1 MSTIDTLLMSLRIAK
16 EVSCE
21 IPIPGL
27 STALALTV
35 SILEKAKEV
44 KDTREGCR
52 SLAKRAARFSLG
64 VYDQLKERD
73 TDAGSIGTRERVTR
87 LLCNLQDIE
96 NLMERSRK
104 KRLLGFLGRHR
115 DIAAEVYR
123 LRDDL
128 EDTIKLFMARNYQIQ
143 TGLDIDQKID
153 VLVNAN
159 VRVLQHVEDSARVG
173 EIVVEET
180 RGIRVDMSKL
190 AQHLSGAS
198 MFDGS
203 FRYFA
208 REDIDLLDPVDHG
221 EFHIPKHQED
231 KDLLIVSAA
240 SQTHEIGRV
249 LCYRAVVKASGY
261 LCGRQVVVR
270 TYPKGDDPRFMEAIK
285 SAKRFCDPY
294 ILSVLGYSRPGDVC
308 ETSYL
313 VTEDYCPFQT
323 YLKSFCGIAFLRERL
338 QMMAQ
343 ICVAIDH
350 LETMGLYE
358 LLSPAYY
365 WVHGIKRYNIRS
377 DDLVFDPR
385 YGGRVKWA
393 PALLKGGEVSVRSMT
408 SFPAVL
414 MSRMGLADGLRAAA
428 CASDAHVACYWFL
441 RIRKSSPASTS
452 PERILWNPWQPAAH
466 GPQYPIGTWVGR
478 NHLRER
484 WSVISSPDNCFHV
497 NTTHERTPLI
507 VVPFTVVSQRSD
519 YERVNYNDEKISKAE
534 YLQVPDADL
543 GEMCVDVERLRT
555 DGMKWKRYQFSCVPL
570 GATLLFRQRVE
581 KSARS
586 AHFPRMVSSLPDV
599 SALEYK
605 SIGIVDSYISYTET
619 TASRAVHIPE
629 QTVTGPPSPLWFF
642 AAQPDG
648 QDQDVLRRGD
658 IPWGFWSS
666 EKDPEC
672 VPEGI
677 VFDPT
682 PQYERV
688 DENTLALLSTWTQT
702 IGDVTLTIKTKYALV
717 AACILRLTPDE
728 LMALE
733 ELRSHDTMI
742 SSEVDQRDDRQ
753 RF

>member
-1 MSTIDTLLMSLRIAK
+1 MSTIDALLMSLRIAK

-27 STALALTV
+27 STVLALTV

-64 VYDQLKERD
+64 VYDQLKECD

-128 EDTIKLFMARNYQIQ
+128 EDTIKLFMARNHQIQ

-231 KDLLIVSAA
+231 KDLLVVSAA

-294 ILSVLGYSRPGDVC
+294 ILSVLGYSRPGD
-308 ETSYL
+308 
-313 VTEDYCPFQT
+313 
-323 YLKSFCGIAFLRERL
+323 
-338 QMMAQ
+338 MAQ

-428 CASDAHVACYWFL
+428 CASDARVACYWFL

-507 VVPFTVVSQRSD
+507 VAPFSVASHRLD
-519 YERVNYNDEKISKAE
+519 HERVNYNDEKIAKAE
-534 YLQVPDADL
+534 YLHVSDTDL

-555 DGMKWKRYQFSCVPL
+555 DGMKWKRYQLSCMPL

-586 AHFPRMVSSLPDV
+586 AHFSRMVSSLPDV

-629 QTVTGPPSPLWFF
+629 QTVTGPTSPLWFF

-648 QDQDVLRRGD
+648 QDPDVLRRGD

-702 IGDVTLTIKTKYALV
+702 IGDLTLTIKTKV
-717 AACILRLTPDE
+717 AACILRLTADE

-733 ELRSHDTMI
+733 ELRSHDAT
-742 SSEVDQRDDRQ
+742 SGSEVN
-753 RF
+753 